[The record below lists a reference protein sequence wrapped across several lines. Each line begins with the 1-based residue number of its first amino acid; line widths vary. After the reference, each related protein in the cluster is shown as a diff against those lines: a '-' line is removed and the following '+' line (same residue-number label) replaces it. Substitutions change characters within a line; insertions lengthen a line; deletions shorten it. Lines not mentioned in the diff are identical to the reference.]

1 MNDVSHQ
8 FLAPINPQSLPPR
21 TTSNVDNGEKH
32 LLRVPS
38 IDPIL
43 SRLIQREVRQHPSPI
58 WLIEHVSPTLQN
70 RLTTYHKKSD
80 YGRCGGC
87 TVCEELGVNCATRFA
102 IYQLTCELCHESYIG
117 KTYRPIKQRLKE
129 HNSSARLGN
138 RRTAAGDHIL
148 DAHPEIAGTG
158 VDPFTRRRILR
169 VTTNRLDLL
178 NAELQAIARV
188 GPKINTQYRR

>member
-1 MNDVSHQ
+1 M
-8 FLAPINPQSLPPR
+8 PY
-21 TTSNVDNGEKH
+21 
-32 LLRVPS
+32 

-43 SRLIQREVRQHPSPI
+43 SRLIQSEVRQHPSPI

-70 RLTTYHKKSD
+70 RLTTYHKKSV

-87 TVCEELGVNCATRFA
+87 TVCEELGKNCATRFV
-102 IYQLTCELCHESYIG
+102 IYQLTCELCDESYIG

-148 DAHPEIAGTG
+148 EAHPEIAGTG

-178 NAELQAIARV
+178 NAELQEIARA
-188 GPKINTQYRR
+188 GPRINTQYRR